1 MDTTL
6 LTGHRVKHKSFGSG
20 EITSV
25 NGDDKLRVTFENGD
39 AKVFKFPQA
48 FTAYLEIDDASLMQ
62 EILEEVSKRKAKED
76 VLRKEEAEMR
86 ELRARQEYETRR
98 GRISAESSGRSWGT
112 YGFTAGIRDDAK
124 TYRDG
129 IIGPTTVFTTHADV
143 LNTCFGYHYK
153 HYQKAYKDL
162 GNGYAVWFP
171 NIARKA
177 GNQYLSSDEYWGW
190 LNVLSDSGDTMTE
203 FDNPDFTGTSGPDKN
218 RRIIFARFKND
229 RGYRFIGIY
238 AYPKRVENGYEYTRI
253 ATMFDT
259 KRMKVID
266 MDGNT

>member
-20 EITSV
+20 KITSV
-25 NGDDKLRVTFENGD
+25 NGDKLRVTFETGD
-39 AKVFKFPQA
+39 TKVFKFPQA
-48 FTAYLEIDDASLMQ
+48 FTAYLEIDDTSLMQ
-62 EILEEVSKRKAKED
+62 EILVEESKRKVKEN
-76 VLRKEEAEMR
+76 VLWKEEAEMR
-86 ELRARQEYETRR
+86 QLRARQEDETRR
-98 GRISAESSGRSWGT
+98 RPISTESAGRNWGT
-112 YGFTAGIRDDAK
+112 YEFTAGNREEAK
-124 TYRDG
+124 TYKDG
-129 IIGPTTVFTTHADV
+129 IIGPTTVFATHAGA
-143 LNTCFGYHYK
+143 LNACFGYHYK
-153 HYQKAYKDL
+153 NYQKAYKNL

-190 LNVLSDSGDTMTE
+190 LNVLSDSGDTLTE
-203 FDNPDFTGTSGPDKN
+203 FDNPDFTGSSGPDKN

-238 AYPKRVENGYEYTRI
+238 AYPKRVENGDEYTRI
-253 ATMFDT
+253 ATVFDT